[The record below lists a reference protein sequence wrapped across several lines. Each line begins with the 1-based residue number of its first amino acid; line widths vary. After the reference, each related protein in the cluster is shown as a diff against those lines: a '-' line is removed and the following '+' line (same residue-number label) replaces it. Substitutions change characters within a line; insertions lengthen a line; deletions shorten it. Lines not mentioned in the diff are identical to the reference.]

1 MMQPRNIHLQKM
13 MGLLEELHLSGGQ
26 MEKIE
31 DYLAGEEMKAV
42 PEGLPFQDLSGLPD
56 SVKDQFRVALRKMV
70 NHGRKK
76 DALRLFHVLFSVG
89 KSTTSS
95 VFPTD
100 LLVYQTVSEKDFSSD
115 FTPAELISIFAEM
128 TGENVYWIRTGMIER
143 IKKFAQN
150 DVAQV
155 KKAMEYHKSSPDN
168 GLLILYTTYF
178 WIKYP
183 FSRYS
188 EKESSGDNSKAG
200 GGLLQSV
207 TKLFSSQG
215 AASAVAEEDRE
226 LLTAYEDLIV
236 DSLENLFCKGA
247 TAEELNLITGAVNQ
261 NRINHEALAAARKQK
276 ISSFLMKLLCG
287 CAFANFT
294 LSYRLKNVV
303 QICLAARYQ
312 DALGAMDDM
321 DIRYDLKGRG
331 GNFDSV
337 FGIDPVLFIQWARDK
352 HNKPLLSSLFKA
364 HRDLFLQCYEKADLG
379 TASFL
384 LEIIR
389 AKDASLY
396 RELTGRGKEKR
407 QAQILKAVYV
417 YDLPVQGDIEAYLT
431 GRSGVETLYPLKDQ
445 IRSGSR
451 YAGIGEYQAVQQ
463 YMADYGKDAFYRRCL
478 VLCVLRGSSY
488 LFRRLLVDQDFK
500 RSEVK
505 VIFDGLYKEKL
516 DMTHLLETAMMM
528 CEAIYGGK
536 WHDALMEELDKIFTD
551 YAKEHRDALIE
562 AFGQADAPGRCF
574 GLRILNMDGETNRQ
588 EILRYSKDSSK
599 QVRETFLDILK
610 ARREWETD
618 VVALLASKK
627 AAERELAIRTLLTWD
642 EEGYRDVLQEAFDKE
657 KNGKVRVLLEGLFA
671 EAGSASAEVSQAD
684 LVKAL
689 HKGGK
694 KRTLAWA
701 YATPFSP
708 VRRKDGQE
716 AEEAYL
722 QAILLCYTS
731 MNKPGISKDA
741 AKLAQALEER
751 ELAVYMCE
759 LFDKWMEAGAEA
771 KKRWVLYATAI
782 HGGFEIVKK
791 LQHQIQ
797 EWPAHSRGA
806 IAADAVCALALNP
819 LPQALLIVDGI
830 ARKFKFRQVRSA
842 AGEALEFAAS
852 QLGLSREELADRIVP
867 DLGFDH
873 QMQRIFDYGERKFT
887 VTITPS
893 LEMEIAD
900 ETGKRLK
907 NMPAP
912 GKRDQEETAKAS
924 YEAFKEMKKQMKTTL
939 ASQKT
944 RLELALSAGRE
955 WEIGAWKELF
965 VRNPIMHQFAMGL
978 IWGMYENHSLQ
989 SCFRYM
995 EDGTFNTEDEE
1006 EFTLPE
1012 QGRIGLVHPVEM
1024 EDTSRDA
1031 WKEQLEDYEIT
1042 QPIEQLS
1049 RNVYHRTEEESACKT
1064 LERFGGML
1072 VNDLSLNGKLTA
1084 MGWYRGDVL
1093 DGGGFYTYYREDREA
1108 GLGVVLYFSGSYVG
1122 GGNEDVTLY
1131 GVRFY
1136 PADHVRNYDNSYLR
1150 SEEKDKDACLLQT
1163 VPERYFSEV
1172 VLQLTKATASSRERN
1187 EDWKNEN
1194 N

>member
-1 MMQPRNIHLQKM
+1 MMQPQNAHLQKM
-13 MGLLEELHLSGGQ
+13 MGLLEELHLPGGQ

-31 DYLAGEEMKAV
+31 DYLAGEENATV
-42 PEGLPFQDLSGLPD
+42 PEGLPFQDFSTLPD
-56 SVKDQFRVALRKMV
+56 SVKDKFRVALRKMV

-76 DALRLFHVLFSVG
+76 DALKLFHVIFSIG
-89 KSTTSS
+89 KSTVSK
-95 VFPTD
+95 VFPSD
-100 LLVYQTVSEKDFSSD
+100 LLVYQNISEKDCSPD
-115 FTPAELISIFAEM
+115 FAPAQLVSVFAEM
-128 TGENVYWIRTGMIER
+128 TGENVYWIRTNMIER
-143 IKKFAQN
+143 MKKIAQN
-150 DVAQV
+150 DVSHV

-178 WIKYP
+178 WMKYP
-183 FSRYS
+183 FARYS
-188 EKESSGDNSKAG
+188 AREITEGDGKKGTS
-200 GGLLQSV
+200 LLQSV
-207 TKLFSSQG
+207 TNLLTPQG
-215 AASAVAEEDRE
+215 AALKVGEEDRE

-247 TAEELNLITGAVNQ
+247 TAEELDFITAAVNE
-261 NRINHEALAAARKQK
+261 NRINDAVLAAAGKQK
-276 ISSFLMKLLCG
+276 VSSFLMKLLCG
-287 CAFANFT
+287 CAFANFV
-294 LSYRLKNVV
+294 LSDRLKNVV
-303 QICLAARYQ
+303 QICVAARYQ
-312 DALGAMDDM
+312 DALAAMNEM

-331 GNFDSV
+331 GSFDSV
-337 FGIDPVLFIQWARDK
+337 FGIDPVLFIRWARDK
-352 HNKPLLSSLFKA
+352 HNRPLLTSQFQA
-364 HRDLFLQCYEKADLG
+364 HRDLFLQCYEEADLG
-379 TASFL
+379 AAAFL

-389 AKDASLY
+389 GKDESLY
-396 RELTGRGKEKR
+396 RELTGKGKDKR
-407 QAQILKAVYV
+407 QAQILKEVYV
-417 YDLPVQGDIEAYLT
+417 YDAPVQRDIEAYLM
-431 GRSGVETLYPLKDQ
+431 GRSDVESLYPLEDQ
-445 IRSGSR
+445 IRSYSR
-451 YAGIGEYQAVQQ
+451 YTGGREYQAVQQ
-463 YMADYGKDAFYRRCL
+463 YETDYGKDAFYRRCL
-478 VLCVLRGSSY
+478 VLGVLRGTAY
-488 LFRRLLVDQDFK
+488 LFRQLLVQQDFK
-500 RSEVK
+500 RREVK
-505 VIFDGLYKEKL
+505 AIFDILYEEKL
-516 DMTHLLETAMMM
+516 DMAHLLSVVSMM
-528 CEAIYGGK
+528 CEVIYMEG
-536 WHDALMEELDKIFTD
+536 WRAALTEELDKIFVD
-551 YAKEHRDALIE
+551 YLQKHRDALTE
-562 AFGQADAPGRCF
+562 AFWRADAQGRCF
-574 GLRILNMDGETNRQ
+574 GLKILNTDGETNRQ
-588 EILRYSKDSSK
+588 QLLRYSKDGSK
-599 QVRETFLDILK
+599 QVREALLDILK
-610 ARREWETD
+610 ARREWEAD
-618 VVALLASKK
+618 VLALLASKK
-627 AAERELAIRTLLTWD
+627 AGERELAIRTLLAWD
-642 EEGYRDVLQEAFDKE
+642 EEGYRDVLKETFEKE
-657 KNGKVRVLLEGLFA
+657 KNGKVRVLLEGLFV
-671 EAGSASAEVSQAD
+671 EAGSAATEISQAD

-830 ARKFKFRQVRSA
+830 ARKFKFRQVRAA

-867 DLGFDH
+867 DLGFD
-873 QMQRIFDYGERKFT
+873 QRMQRVFDYGERKFT

-893 LEMEIAD
+893 LEMEIVD
-900 ETGKRLK
+900 EAGKKLK

-912 GKRDQEETAKAS
+912 GKRDQEETARSS

-955 WEIGAWKELF
+955 WDTGAWEALF

-978 IWGMYENHSLQ
+978 IWGIYENHRLQ
-989 SCFRYM
+989 CCFRYM

-1012 QGRIGLVHPVEM
+1012 QGSIGLVHPVEM
-1024 EDTSRDA
+1024 EDTSREA

-1049 RNVYHRTEEESACKT
+1049 RQVYRRTEKESGCKT

-1084 MGWYRGDVL
+1084 MGWYRGAVL
-1093 DGGGFYTYYREDREA
+1093 DGGGFYTYYREDRDA
-1108 GLGVVLYFSGSYVG
+1108 GLGAVLYFSGSYVG
-1122 GGNEDVTLY
+1122 GENDDVTVY

-1136 PADHVRNYDNSYLR
+1136 PADRVQNHDNSYLR
-1150 SEEKDKDACLLQT
+1150 SEEKDNDACLLGA

-1172 VLQLTKATASSRERN
+1172 VLQLTKATASSTERN
-1187 EDWKNEN
+1187 EDWKKGD
-1194 N
+1194 